1 MTTLMTR
8 HPAPVP
14 AVAPARRNPPWEKI
28 GLAVLL
34 LGTAAAY
41 FWNLTA
47 NGFANSFYAAAVQ
60 SGAKSWEAFFFGSSD
75 WSNAITVDKTP
86 AALWPMEL
94 SARLFGF
101 GSWSMLAPQVLMA
114 VAAVALLWATVRR
127 SFGATAGLLSGL
139 VLAVTPVAALM
150 FRFNN
155 PDALLVL
162 LMVAAVWA
170 MARAVEDGRWR
181 WPVLCGAFV
190 GFGFLAK
197 QLQVM
202 LVLPALALVY
212 LFAGPP
218 RLGTRIAQLCAAGVA
233 MVAAA
238 GWWIL
243 IAQLWPADSRPY
255 FGGSEHNSII
265 ELTLGYNGLDR
276 LSSAGGGPGGGFG
289 SDAGIT
295 RLFGASI
302 GGQIGWLI
310 PAALI
315 LLVAATVMRG
325 RAVRTDPQRATLL
338 LFGGWG
344 LVTGGVF
351 SFMTGT
357 FHQYYTVALAPAV
370 AAVTGAG
377 GVALWRERDRLW
389 VRCVLAITVALTAV
403 TSWVFLGRSA
413 EFIPWLRWAVAA
425 AGILATVAVLIR
437 ARKVSVV
444 AALTALFVGLAGPVA
459 YTVDTLATPHTGSIV
474 LAGPSTGSG
483 GFGGPGGGPGGM
495 DGARGGAGA
504 GPGATGAGPGDTGA
518 VPRAADDGSGAADDG
533 SGAAGAMPGDS
544 GAVSGG
550 SGDNGRDGRADGQQT
565 DGASAPGRA
574 GGPGGESSAAVAAL
588 LRQNAGGYTWAAAT
602 VSSMNAAGY
611 QLTGD
616 VPVMSIGGFGGGD
629 PSPTLEQFQQYVAE
643 GAIHYFVAGGRG
655 GFGGGPGSASESEA
669 ARISQWVQ
677 DNFTATEVDGVTV
690 YDLTESR

>member
-1 MTTLMTR
+1 MAR
-8 HPAPVP
+8 RPAPVP
-14 AVAPARRNPPWEKI
+14 EAAPTRRNTAWEGI

-34 LGTAAAY
+34 VGTAAAY

-101 GSWSMLAPQVLMA
+101 DSWSMLAPQVLMA
-114 VAAVALLWATVRR
+114 VASVALLWATVRR
-127 SFGATAGLLSGL
+127 SFGAAAGLLSGL

-181 WPVLCGAFV
+181 WLVLCGAFV

-202 LVLPALALVY
+202 LVLPASALVY

-218 RLGTRIAQLCAAGVA
+218 RLGRRIGQLFAAAAA
-233 MVAAA
+233 MVVAA

-243 IAQLWPADSRPY
+243 VAQLWPPDSRPY

-315 LLVAATVMRG
+315 LLVAGTVVRG
-325 RAVRTDPQRATLL
+325 RAVRTDRQRATLL

-344 LVTGGVF
+344 LVTGVVF

-370 AAVTGAG
+370 AAVIGAG
-377 GVALWRERDRLW
+377 GVAVWRERDRLW
-389 VRCVLAITVALTAV
+389 VRLVLAVTVALTAA

-413 EFIPWLRWAVAA
+413 EFVPWLRWVVLVAGA
-425 AGILATVAVLIR
+425 IATVAVLFP
-437 ARKVSVV
+437 APRKVSMV

-483 GFGGPGGGPGGM
+483 GFGGMGGGPGGAPGDMGSAPGGMGTAPGDM
-495 DGARGGAGA
+495 DAA
-504 GPGATGAGPGDTGA
+504 PGASGDGDA
-518 VPRAADDGSGAADDG
+518 ISGEPGAAP
-533 SGAAGAMPGDS
+533 SGI
-544 GAVSGG
+544 
-550 SGDNGRDGRADGQQT
+550 GDNGRADSADGRPGGRADGQQ
-565 DGASAPGRA
+565 GADAGAPGQG
-574 GGPGGESSAAVAAL
+574 GGPGGESSAAVTAL
-588 LRQNAGGYTWAAAT
+588 LQQDAGSYTWAAAA

-611 QLTGD
+611 QLAGD

-629 PSPTLEQFQQYVAE
+629 PSPTLEQFQQYVADD
-643 GAIHYFVAGGRG
+643 AIHYFIAGGH
-655 GFGGGPGSASESEA
+655 GGGPGSGTESEA
-669 ARISQWVQ
+669 SKISQWVQ

-690 YDLTESR
+690 YDLTGEPVTGPA

>member
-8 HPAPVP
+8 RPAPVP
-14 AVAPARRNPPWEKI
+14 AAAPARRDTPWEKI
-28 GLAVLL
+28 GLAALL

-60 SGAKSWEAFFFGSSD
+60 SGTKSWEAFFFGSSD

-94 SARLFGF
+94 SARIFGF
-101 GSWSMLAPQVLMA
+101 GSGSMLAPQVLMA
-114 VAAVALLWATVRR
+114 VASVALLWATVRR
-127 SFGATAGLLSGL
+127 AFGATAGLVSGL

-190 GFGFLAK
+190 GFGFLTK

-202 LVLPALALVY
+202 LVLPALVVVY

-218 RLGTRIAQLCAAGVA
+218 RLGTRITQLCAAGAA

-289 SDAGIT
+289 SDAGIA

-302 GGQIGWLI
+302 GGQIGWLL

-315 LLVAATVMRG
+315 LLVAATVVRG
-325 RAVRTDPQRATLL
+325 RAVRTDRQRATLL

-344 LVTGGVF
+344 LVTGVVF

-389 VRCVLAITVALTAV
+389 VRSVLAGTVALTAM

-413 EFIPWLRWAVAA
+413 EFVPWLRWVVLGAGALAA
-425 AGILATVAVLIR
+425 VAVLIR

-483 GFGGPGGGPGGM
+483 GFGGPGGPGRGPGGM
-495 DGARGGAGA
+495 DGAPGGADAAPGGTDA
-504 GPGATGAGPGDTGA
+504 VPGGMGTTPGAVG
-518 VPRAADDGSGAADDG
+518 DGSG
-533 SGAAGAMPGDS
+533 AGAMPGGS
-544 GAVSGG
+544 GAASAGTGDEGPGDGAGG
-550 SGDNGRDGRADGQQT
+550 RPDGQQ
-565 DGASAPGRA
+565 GAGAGTPGQG
-574 GGPGGESSAAVAAL
+574 GGPGGESSAAVTAL
-588 LRQNAGGYTWAAAT
+588 LQQNAGSYTWAAAT

-611 QLTGD
+611 QLAGD

-629 PSPTLEQFQQYVAE
+629 PSPTLEQFQRYVAG
-643 GAIHYFVAGGRG
+643 GAIHYFIAGGR
-655 GFGGGPGSASESEA
+655 GGGPGSASQSEA
-669 ARISQWVQ
+669 SKIAQWVQ
-677 DNFTATEVDGVTV
+677 DNYTATEVDGVTV
-690 YDLTESR
+690 YDLTAID

>member
-1 MTTLMTR
+1 M
-8 HPAPVP
+8 
-14 AVAPARRNPPWEKI
+14 PWEKI
-28 GLAVLL
+28 GLAMLL

-41 FWNLTA
+41 FCNLTA

-127 SFGATAGLLSGL
+127 SFGPAAGLLSGL

-181 WPVLCGAFV
+181 WPVLCGVFV
-190 GFGFLAK
+190 GSGFLAK

-218 RLGTRIAQLCAAGVA
+218 RLGTRIAQLCAAGAA

-243 IAQLWPADSRPY
+243 LAQLWPADSRPY

-289 SDAGIT
+289 SDAGIA

-315 LLVAATVMRG
+315 LLVAATVVRG
-325 RAVRTDPQRATLL
+325 RAVRTDRQRATLL

-344 LVTGGVF
+344 LVTGVVF

-377 GVALWRERDRLW
+377 GVAMWRERDRLW
-389 VRCVLAITVALTAV
+389 VRSVLAVTVALTAV

-413 EFIPWLRWAVAA
+413 EFLPWLRWVVPA
-425 AGILATVAVLIR
+425 AGVLATVAVLIR

-483 GFGGPGGGPGGM
+483 GIGGPGGPGRGPGGM
-495 DGARGGAGA
+495 DGAPGGADTARGEM
-504 GPGATGAGPGDTGA
+504 GTTPGAAGEGSGDAGAISG
-518 VPRAADDGSGAADDG
+518 GSGAA
-533 SGAAGAMPGDS
+533 SAGAGGD
-544 GAVSGG
+544 GAGG
-550 SGDNGRDGRADGQQT
+550 RPDGQQSA
-565 DGASAPGRA
+565 GAGTPGQGGGA
-574 GGPGGESSAAVAAL
+574 GRQSSAAVTAL
-588 LRQNAGGYTWAAAT
+588 LQQNAGAYTWAAAT

-611 QLTGD
+611 QLAAD

-629 PSPTLEQFQQYVAE
+629 PSPTLEQFQQYVAD
-643 GAIHYFVAGGRG
+643 GAIHYFVAGGH
-655 GFGGGPGSASESEA
+655 GGGPGSASQSEA
-669 ARISQWVQ
+669 SKIGGWVQ
-677 DNFTATEVDGVTV
+677 ENFTATEVDGVTV
-690 YDLTESR
+690 YDLTAID

>member
-8 HPAPVP
+8 PT
-14 AVAPARRNPPWEKI
+14 APAAASTRRGTPWEKI
-28 GLAVLL
+28 AVAVLL
-34 LGTAAAY
+34 VGTAAAY

-101 GSWSMLAPQVLMA
+101 GSWSMLAPQVLMG

-150 FRFNN
+150 FRFDN

-162 LMVAAVWA
+162 LMTAAVWA

-181 WPVLCGAFV
+181 WPVLCGALV

-218 RLGTRIAQLCAAGVA
+218 RLGTRIAQLFAAGAA

-243 IAQLWPADSRPY
+243 VAQLWPSDSRPY

-295 RLFGASI
+295 RLFGVSI

-315 LLVAATVMRG
+315 LLVAATVLRG
-325 RAVRTDPQRATLL
+325 RAARTDRRRATLL

-344 LVTGGVF
+344 LVTGVVF

-370 AAVTGAG
+370 AAAAGAG
-377 GVALWRERDRLW
+377 GVAVWRERERLW
-389 VRCVLAITVALTAV
+389 VRLVLALAVALTAV

-413 EFIPWLRWAVAA
+413 EFVPWLRWVVSA
-425 AGILATVAVLIR
+425 AGVVATVLVLFR
-437 ARKVSVV
+437 TPRKVSVAV
-444 AALTALFVGLAGPVA
+444 ALTAVFVGLAGPVA

-483 GFGGPGGGPGGM
+483 GFGGMGGGPGAGGAPGEM
-495 DGARGGAGA
+495 GTAPGGPEAAPGDGAAPDA
-504 GPGATGAGPGDTGA
+504 AGDTGA
-518 VPRAADDGSGAADDG
+518 LSAGAAPDNSDGGRSGA
-533 SGAAGAMPGDS
+533 
-544 GAVSGG
+544 
-550 SGDNGRDGRADGQQT
+550 DGRPAGRTDGQQGT
-565 DGASAPGRA
+565 GGGVPGQ
-574 GGPGGESSAAVAAL
+574 GGPGGESSAAVTAL
-588 LRQNAGGYTWAAAT
+588 LRQDAGSYTWAAAA

-611 QLTGD
+611 QLAGD

-629 PSPTLEQFQQYVAE
+629 PSPTLEQFQQYVAA
-643 GAIHYFVAGGRG
+643 GAIHYFIGGGQG
-655 GFGGGPGSASESEA
+655 GSRGGPGSNSESEA
-669 ARISQWVQ
+669 SKITQWVQ

-690 YDLTESR
+690 YDLTAR

>member
-8 HPAPVP
+8 RPAAVP
-14 AVAPARRNPPWEKI
+14 AAAPTRRHTPWEKI

-114 VAAVALLWATVRR
+114 VASVALLWATVRR

-170 MARAVEDGRWR
+170 MARAVADGRWR
-181 WPVLCGAFV
+181 WLVLCGVFV

-218 RLGTRIAQLCAAGVA
+218 RLGTRIAQLAAAGAA

-289 SDAGIT
+289 SDAGIA

-315 LLVAATVMRG
+315 LLVAATVLRG
-325 RAVRTDPQRATLL
+325 RAARTDPRRATLL

-344 LVTGGVF
+344 LVTGVVF

-389 VRCVLAITVALTAV
+389 VRSVLAVTVVSTAV

-413 EFIPWLRWAVAA
+413 EFVPWLRWVVLVAGA
-425 AGILATVAVLIR
+425 FATVAALIR

-474 LAGPSTGSG
+474 LAGPSTGAG
-483 GFGGPGGGPGGM
+483 GVGGPGGPGSGPGGM
-495 DGARGGAGA
+495 DGAPGGTGAAPGDTDAAPGDIGATPGAAGDGSADAGARSGGSGAAFAGTGDDGRGAGA
-504 GPGATGAGPGDTGA
+504 GG
-518 VPRAADDGSGAADDG
+518 RQGSGA
-533 SGAAGAMPGDS
+533 
-544 GAVSGG
+544 
-550 SGDNGRDGRADGQQT
+550 
-565 DGASAPGRA
+565 GASGQG
-574 GGPGGESSAAVAAL
+574 GGPGGESSAAVTAL
-588 LRQNAGGYTWAAAT
+588 LRQNAGSYTWAAAT

-611 QLTGD
+611 QLAGD

-629 PSPTLEQFQQYVAE
+629 PSPTMAQFQQYVAD
-643 GAIHYFVAGGRG
+643 GAIHYFIAGGRG

-669 ARISQWVQ
+669 SKISQWVQ

-690 YDLTESR
+690 YDLTANG

>member
-1 MTTLMTR
+1 MTTVMTR
-8 HPAPVP
+8 RPAPVP
-14 AVAPARRNPPWEKI
+14 EAAPARRNTPWEKI

-34 LGTAAAY
+34 VGTAAAY

-114 VAAVALLWATVRR
+114 VASVALLWATVRR

-181 WPVLCGAFV
+181 WLVLCGAFV

-197 QLQVM
+197 QLQVL

-218 RLGTRIAQLCAAGVA
+218 RLGTRIAQLVAAGAA
-233 MVAAA
+233 MVIAA

-243 IAQLWPADSRPY
+243 TAQLWPAQSRPY

-276 LSSAGGGPGGGFG
+276 LSSSGGGPGGGFG
-289 SDAGIT
+289 SDAGIA
-295 RLFGASI
+295 RLFGVSI

-315 LLVAATVMRG
+315 LLVAGTVLRG
-325 RAVRTDPQRATLL
+325 RAARTDGPRAILL

-344 LVTGGVF
+344 LVTGVVF

-357 FHQYYTVALAPAV
+357 FHQYYTVALAPAI
-370 AAVTGAG
+370 AAVVGAG
-377 GVALWRERDRLW
+377 GVTVWRERDRPW
-389 VRCVLAITVALTAV
+389 VRLILAVTVALSAA

-413 EFIPWLRWAVAA
+413 EFVPWLRWVVLVA
-425 AGILATVAVLIR
+425 GVIATFAVLFPVP
-437 ARKVSVV
+437 RKISVA

-483 GFGGPGGGPGGM
+483 GFGGPGG
-495 DGARGGAGA
+495 AGGA
-504 GPGATGAGPGDTGA
+504 PGDRGTAPGDAGA
-518 VPRAADDGSGAADDG
+518 VPDRDGASGSSGAI
-533 SGAAGAMPGDS
+533 PGDS
-544 GAVSGG
+544 GTVPGG
-550 SGDNGRDGRADGQQT
+550 AGDNDDGGDGRPGGQQ
-565 DGASAPGRA
+565 APGA
-574 GGPGGESSAAVAAL
+574 GVPGQSGGPGGESSAAVTAL
-588 LRQNAGGYTWAAAT
+588 LQQDASSYTWAAAA

-611 QLTGD
+611 QLAGD

-629 PSPTLEQFQQYVAE
+629 PSPTLEQFQQYVAD
-643 GAIHYFVAGGRG
+643 GAIHYFLGGG
-655 GFGGGPGSASESEA
+655 HGGPGSGSDSAASK
-669 ARISQWVQ
+669 ISQWVQ
-677 DNFTATEVDGVTV
+677 DNFTATQVDGVTV
-690 YDLTESR
+690 YDLTTSK

>member
-1 MTTLMTR
+1 MTR
-8 HPAPVP
+8 RPAPVP
-14 AVAPARRNPPWEKI
+14 VAVPARRNTPWEKI

-47 NGFANSFYAAAVQ
+47 NGFANTFYAAAVQ

-75 WSNAITVDKTP
+75 WSNAVTVDKTP

-101 GSWSMLAPQVLMA
+101 GSGSMLAPQVLMA
-114 VAAVALLWATVRR
+114 VASVALLWATVRR
-127 SFGATAGLLSGL
+127 SFGATAGLVSGL

-202 LVLPALALVY
+202 LVLPALAVVY

-218 RLGTRIAQLCAAGVA
+218 RLGTRITQLCAAGAA

-289 SDAGIT
+289 SDAGIA

-315 LLVAATVMRG
+315 LLVAATVVRG
-325 RAVRTDPQRATLL
+325 RAVRTDRQRATLL

-344 LVTGGVF
+344 LVTGVVF

-389 VRCVLAITVALTAV
+389 VRSVLAGTVALTAV

-413 EFIPWLRWAVAA
+413 EFVPWLRWVVLGAGALAA
-425 AGILATVAVLIR
+425 VAVLIR

-444 AALTALFVGLAGPVA
+444 AVLTALFVGLAGPVA

-474 LAGPSTGSG
+474 LAGPSTGSD
-483 GFGGPGGGPGGM
+483 GFGGPGGPDRGPGGM
-495 DGARGGAGA
+495 DGAPGGQGA
-504 GPGATGAGPGDTGA
+504 APGETGATSGDTGA
-518 VPRAADDGSGAADDG
+518 APGELGATPGAAGGGSADADAMSGGSGAAFAGAGDDG
-533 SGAAGAMPGDS
+533 RGD
-544 GAVSGG
+544 GTGG
-550 SGDNGRDGRADGQQT
+550 RPDGQQ
-565 DGASAPGRA
+565 DGGAGIPGQ
-574 GGPGGESSAAVAAL
+574 GGESSAAVAAL
-588 LRQNAGGYTWAAAT
+588 LRQNAGSYTWAAAT

-611 QLTGD
+611 QLAAD

-629 PSPTLEQFQQYVAE
+629 PSPTLEQFQQYVAD
-643 GAIHYFVAGGRG
+643 GVIHYFIAGGR
-655 GFGGGPGSASESEA
+655 GGGPGSASQSEA
-669 ARISQWVQ
+669 SKIGRWVQ
-677 DNFTATEVDGVTV
+677 DNFTATEIDGVTV
-690 YDLTESR
+690 YDLTAID